1 VKNESNRPAGQGP
14 GSETKEPFIAPG
26 DRPEV
31 RLSLDSPIGDLSVR
45 DLVAILGEG
54 DDLPAGI
61 KDFFDKSFPEVS
73 KLKDYKEKVEGK
85 EGKEGKDRL
94 EKWRVKELIDQPAR
108 QPASDTAI
116 ERLIQTVSGLTK
128 QVGQLAD
135 QVEALEKR
143 AR

>member
-85 EGKEGKDRL
+85 EGKDRP